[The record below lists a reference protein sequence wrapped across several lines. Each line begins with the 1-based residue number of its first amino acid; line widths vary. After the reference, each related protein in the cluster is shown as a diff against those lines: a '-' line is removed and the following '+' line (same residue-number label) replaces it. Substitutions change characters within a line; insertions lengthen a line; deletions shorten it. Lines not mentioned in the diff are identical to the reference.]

1 MQKILVLYIIL
12 ISALYSVDTMLLA
25 SFKSPQDAQKAVKIF
40 DKILKSVK
48 GDHHSQVLQK
58 NGVYQ
63 VVLDS
68 EIADAEVQEIAD
80 AVNAYFGETL
90 IGTMPKEKRQHFFG
104 KAVFGIGYDDNAYHH
119 TDLET
124 TPYADLLIE
133 NNTTV
138 VSDVFHREILTLQHQ
153 YQFDH
158 AAWRWGS
165 IARVYNKS
173 YATYDDLNLLQLALY
188 SGPQYTEG
196 KHHIA
201 LSAYEKKLWYSGEAY
216 MDTYGV
222 FSRYRYALNEE
233 MRFHIQID
241 VSEKRFVEE
250 DQKDWDSNR
259 IELKNTVE
267 LIKNNKR
274 YFLGE
279 LGIYGERRIQGG
291 RTDVSYDALYI
302 AGKYLFPV
310 WEDGLLTTGVSYET
324 RDYSEKHPNLPERT
338 DDKWKATVALSKKVT
353 EEVTAHLNFTYTK
366 SDSTINL
373 YTYDSSVVILNMS
386 TSF

>member
-1 MQKILVLYIIL
+1 MQRILVLYIIF
-12 ISALYSVDTMLLA
+12 ISILYSADTMLLA
-25 SFKSPQDAQKAVKIF
+25 SFKNQQDAQQAVKIF
-40 DKILKSVK
+40 DKILKNVQGK
-48 GDHHSQVLQK
+48 YHTRI
-58 NGVYQ
+58 VYQ
-63 VVLDS
+63 NTLYQIVLDREVVDEKAE
-68 EIADAEVQEIAD
+68 EIAE
-80 AVNAYFGETL
+80 AVNTYFGETL
-90 IGTMPKEKRQHFFG
+90 IATAPQKKQHSFAG
-104 KAVFGIGYDDNAYHH
+104 KALFGMGYDNNVYHH
-119 TDLET
+119 TEIET

-138 VSDVFHREILTLQHQ
+138 VSDTFHREILTLQHQ

-165 IARVYNKS
+165 IASVYNKS
-173 YATYDDLNLLQLALY
+173 YATYDDLNILQLALY

-196 KHHIA
+196 KHYMA
-201 LSAYEKKLWYSGEAY
+201 LSAYEKKLWYSGESY

-222 FSRYRYALNEE
+222 VSRYRYALNEK
-233 MRFHIQID
+233 MRLHIQID

-267 LIKNNKR
+267 LMKNSKR

-279 LGIYGERRIQGG
+279 FGIYGERRIQGG

-302 AGKYLFPV
+302 SGKYLFPV
-310 WEDGLLTTGVSYET
+310 WEDGLLTGKMSYET
-324 RDYSEKHPNLPERT
+324 REYSEKHPNLPERT
-338 DDKWKATVALSKKVT
+338 DDKWKATVELSKKVT